1 MRKIAIV
8 LLPAL
13 MGGCRGDYENPWDTS
28 NDMQAYQ
35 QKTEDDWELEMTV
48 PFDPPQ
54 HHPQTFIDSDLEAW
68 RDTVLATA
76 QPETLVRMR
85 EGSARKVAA
94 IEARIAPLVSVDEI
108 TRREQLRVLLEQLRI
123 EKLRL
128 RLIGIE
134 VDTGRQRARPLCG
147 RRPAARSPGGP

>member
-8 LLPAL
+8 LLLAL
-13 MGGCRGDYENPWDTS
+13 VGGCRGDYENPWDSS
-28 NDMQAYQ
+28 NDVQMYQ
-35 QKTEDDWELEMTV
+35 QKTEDDWNLELIV

-54 HHPQTFIDSDLEAW
+54 HQPLTLIDSDLEAW

-76 QPETLVRMR
+76 QPDTLARME

-94 IEARIAPLVSVDEI
+94 IEARIVPLVSVDEL

-128 RLIGIE
+128 RLIGARLHRGNE
-134 VDTGRQRARPLCG
+134 VDLR
-147 RRPAARSPGGP
+147 GP